1 MTVFDI
7 ASTITILARH
17 IHSISTQKSNIIM
30 YEIDINTIPNKTQLN
45 YLFHYIYSY
54 KSNAKKKKKKF

>member
-17 IHSISTQKSNIIM
+17 IHNISTQKSNIIM

-45 YLFHYIYSY
+45 YLFQYIYI
-54 KSNAKKKKKKF
+54 FL